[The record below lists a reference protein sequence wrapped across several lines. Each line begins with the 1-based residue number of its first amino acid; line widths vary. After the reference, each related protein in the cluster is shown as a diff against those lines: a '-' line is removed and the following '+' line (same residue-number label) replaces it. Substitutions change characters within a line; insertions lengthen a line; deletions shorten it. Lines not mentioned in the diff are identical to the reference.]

1 MLSKGLKL
9 VKQRVKSTGNKKR
22 SKSWANPEEL
32 AVGRGKTMSFENVE
46 YENVED
52 AVKFLDEPLS
62 TTTEDA
68 YRLICRR

>member
-1 MLSKGLKL
+1 
-9 VKQRVKSTGNKKR
+9 
-22 SKSWANPEEL
+22 
-32 AVGRGKTMSFENVE
+32 MSFENVE

-68 YRLICRR
+68 YSLICRR